1 MKKNKFI
8 IWLSI
13 ILIFIY
19 VLNLNPIVHGEINK
33 IKNEFYR
40 KTLNDKFEVK
50 IKSGNL
56 STDYDINQALKDIN
70 KLGLN
75 TVNIPVVINIKNLS
89 SNDMSVDKES
99 EKKSYRINKKD

>member
-33 IKNEFYR
+33 IKNEFM
-40 KTLNDKFEVK
+40 
-50 IKSGNL
+50 G
-56 STDYDINQALKDIN
+56 
-70 KLGLN
+70 KL
-75 TVNIPVVINIKNLS
+75 
-89 SNDMSVDKES
+89 
-99 EKKSYRINKKD
+99 

>member
-33 IKNEFYR
+33 
-40 KTLNDKFEVK
+40 
-50 IKSGNL
+50 
-56 STDYDINQALKDIN
+56 
-70 KLGLN
+70 
-75 TVNIPVVINIKNLS
+75 
-89 SNDMSVDKES
+89 
-99 EKKSYRINKKD
+99 NKK

>member
-33 IKNEFYR
+33 IKMVF
-40 KTLNDKFEVK
+40 
-50 IKSGNL
+50 IG
-56 STDYDINQALKDIN
+56 
-70 KLGLN
+70 KL
-75 TVNIPVVINIKNLS
+75 
-89 SNDMSVDKES
+89 
-99 EKKSYRINKKD
+99 